1 MREEAAAASPLVPV
15 IEALLGRPDGSGAE
29 GFDGT
34 ATELLDKLKKI
45 CTEAQQK
52 ARWFPSSASA
62 AGTHLRRI
70 APLLRGARDRGR
82 HVQNDRARSRAAN
95 EDLLQLWRC
104 LSCAASAVRQ
114 RR

>member
-15 IEALLGRPDGSGAE
+15 IEALLGRPDGPGAQ

-62 AGTHLRRI
+62 AGPICGGLRRCS
-70 APLLRGARDRGR
+70 
-82 HVQNDRARSRAAN
+82 RSAG
-95 EDLLQLWRC
+95 LWSTRTE
-104 LSCAASAVRQ
+104 
-114 RR
+114 